1 MLYKLFTTSIITLFI
16 TIAIYA
22 QPTVKIDKKYYQ
34 VTYSQTLK
42 QPLAVDYGIRTRECK
57 ATRSGMDFYAE
68 KGVITSSNADYAA
81 NEWDKGHMAPAADFC
96 YSRDAML
103 STFSYAN
110 CALQHYKLN
119 RGVWKQL
126 ESMER
131 IWATEDSI
139 IVHIDVIFDAN
150 PKKTASGAAI
160 PASFRKT
167 ITFYSTGKKLVY
179 EFPNVPPTKTVDKYL
194 VQGKL

>member
-1 MLYKLFTTSIITLFI
+1 MLNKLLFILITLPFI
-16 TIAIYA
+16 AFA
-22 QPTVKIDKKYYQ
+22 QADVKVDKKYYQ
-34 VTYSQTLK
+34 VNYSQKLK
-42 QPLAVDYGIRTRECK
+42 QPLSVDYGIRTKECT

-150 PKKTASGAAI
+150 PKKTATGAAI
-160 PASFRKT
+160 PATFRKT

-179 EFPNVPPTKTVDKYL
+179 EFPNVPPTKTVDKYMIK
-194 VQGKL
+194 GKL

>member
-1 MLYKLFTTSIITLFI
+1 MKKLLFVLLALPFIAFTQ
-16 TIAIYA
+16 AD
-22 QPTVKIDKKYYQ
+22 VKVDKKYYQ
-34 VTYSQTLK
+34 VTYSQKLK
-42 QPLAVDYGIRTRECK
+42 QPLSVDYGIRTKECT
-57 ATRSGMDFYAE
+57 ATRSGMDFFAE
-68 KGVITSSNADYAA
+68 KGVITSSNVDYAN

-103 STFSYAN
+103 ATFSYAN

-150 PKKTASGAAI
+150 PKKTATGAAI

-179 EFPNVPPTKTVDKYL
+179 EFPNVPPTKTVDKYMIK
-194 VQGKL
+194 GKL

>member
-1 MLYKLFTTSIITLFI
+1 MLNKLFTTSIITLFI

-42 QPLAVDYGIRTRECK
+42 QPLAVDYGIRTRECN

-179 EFPNVPPTKTVDKYL
+179 EFPNVPPTKTVDKYMIK
-194 VQGKL
+194 GKL